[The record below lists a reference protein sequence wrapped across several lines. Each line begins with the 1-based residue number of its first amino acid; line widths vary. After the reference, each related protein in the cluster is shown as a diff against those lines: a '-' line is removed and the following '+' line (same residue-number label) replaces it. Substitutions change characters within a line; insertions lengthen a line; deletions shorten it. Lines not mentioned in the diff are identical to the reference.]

1 MAKRVTTI
9 PATLNRFD
17 STPLNDFKKRRVAGY
32 ARVSTDSE
40 EQATSYDAQVDY
52 YTKYINANAMWQF
65 AGMYTDEG
73 ITATNTNHRDGFNQM
88 VEDALAGKIDL
99 IITKSISR
107 FARNTVDSLTT
118 VRKLK
123 EKGVEI
129 YFEKENIWTLDAKGE
144 LLITIMSSLA
154 QEESRSISEN
164 TTWGK
169 RKSFADGKASVG
181 FKTFLG
187 YDRGPNGEFVI
198 NEEQA
203 ITVRYIYKRFLEGLT
218 PYYIAKELTD
228 MGVKTPAGKDKW
240 YQSSVMSI
248 LQNEKY
254 KGDAL
259 LQKTFTKDFL
269 THKMVV
275 NNGEVPQYYV
285 EGHHEGIVTADQFDQ
300 VQAEILRRKGMQKYS
315 GVGLFSSII
324 KCGECGSWYGAKVWH
339 SNDKYRKVIYRCNN
353 KYSDGCKCKTP
364 HISEEEIKQMF
375 IKAAN
380 ELFSEREEI
389 LANTKVMME
398 MVCETDSLDRDLQD
412 NITDLNIISEQ
423 MQVAIAENSRVA
435 LDQGEYEKRYAE
447 LTARYEKAKAGYDDI
462 ADQIESKKAK
472 RELFKGFIR
481 TLEKHDG
488 IIEEFDAGMW
498 SSLVQE
504 VIVKAKD
511 DVRLIFKN
519 GFEVRVPKNHASFEK
534 SESGQ

>member
-1 MAKRVTTI
+1 MAKTITRI
-9 PATLNRFD
+9 PASVNRY
-17 STPLNDFKKRRVAGY
+17 TAKPIAEKTKRRVAGY
-32 ARVSTDSE
+32 ARVSTEHE
-40 EQATSYDAQVDY
+40 EQATSYEAQMDY
-52 YTKYINANAMWQF
+52 YTNYITSRDDWIF
-65 AGMYTDEG
+65 FGMYSDEG
-73 ITATNTNHRDGFNQM
+73 ITATNTKRREGFNQM
-88 VEDALAGKIDL
+88 IEDALAGKIDL
-99 IITKSISR
+99 IITKSVSR

-118 VRKLK
+118 VRELK

-169 RKSFADGKASVG
+169 RKMFADGRASIG
-181 FKTFLG
+181 F
-187 YDRGPNGEFVI
+187 
-198 NEEQA
+198 
-203 ITVRYIYKRFLEGLT
+203 
-218 PYYIAKELTD
+218 
-228 MGVKTPAGKDKW
+228 
-240 YQSSVMSI
+240 
-248 LQNEKY
+248 
-254 KGDAL
+254 
-259 LQKTFTKDFL
+259 KDFL

-324 KCGECGSWYGAKVWH
+324 RCGECGSWYGAKVWH

-353 KYSDGCKCKTP
+353 KYADGCKCKTP
-364 HISEEEIKQMF
+364 HINEDELKKLF

-412 NITDLNIISEQ
+412 SIAELNIISEQ
-423 MQVAIAENSRVA
+423 MQIAIAENSRVA
-435 LDQGEYEKRYAE
+435 LDQDEYEKRYAE
-447 LTARYEKAKAGYDDI
+447 LTARYEKSKAKYDDI
-462 ADQIESKKAK
+462 AEQIESKKAK

-481 TLEKHDG
+481 TLEKQDG
-488 IIEEFDAGMW
+488 ITYEFDAGIW

-511 DVRLIFKN
+511 DIVFKFKN
-519 GFEVRVPKNHASFEK
+519 GFEVRV
-534 SESGQ
+534 

>member
-17 STPLNDFKKRRVAGY
+17 SRPIQSVTKRKVAGY
-32 ARVSTDSE
+32 ARVSTDTE
-40 EQATSYDAQVDY
+40 EQATSYEAQVDY
-52 YTKYINANAMWQF
+52 YTRYIKTNPEWDF
-65 AGMYTDEG
+65 AGIYTDEG
-73 ITATNTNHRDGFNQM
+73 ITATNTSHRDGFNRMIQ
-88 VEDALAGKIDL
+88 DALDGKIDL
-99 IITKSISR
+99 IITKSVSR

-118 VRKLK
+118 VRELK
-123 EKGVEI
+123 EKGIEI

-169 RKSFADGKASVG
+169 RKSFADGKASVS
-181 FKTFLG
+181 FTRFLG

-198 NEEQA
+198 NKEQA
-203 ITVRYIYKRFLEGLT
+203 VTVRYIYKRFLEGLST
-218 PYYIAKELTD
+218 YQIAKELTAK
-228 MGVKTPAGKDKW
+228 GIKTPAGKDTW
-240 YQSSVMSI
+240 YTSSVLSI
-248 LQNEKY
+248 LKNEKY

-259 LQKTFTKDFL
+259 LQKSFTKDFL
-269 THKMVV
+269 THKRAD

-285 EGHHEGIVTADQFDQ
+285 EGHHEGIVTAEQFDQ

-339 SNDKYRKVIYRCNN
+339 SNDKYRKVIYRCNK
-353 KYSDGCKCKTP
+353 KYGKGCKCKTP
-364 HISEEEIKQMF
+364 HITEDEIKEMF

-412 NITDLNIISEQ
+412 SIAELNIISEQ
-423 MQVAIAENSRVA
+423 MQIAIAENSRVA
-435 LDQGEYEKRYAE
+435 LDQYEYEKRYAE

-462 ADQIESKKAK
+462 AEQIESKKAK

-481 TLEKHDG
+481 TLEKQDG
-488 IIEEFDAGMW
+488 LIKEFDAGIW

-511 DVRLIFKN
+511 DIVFKFKN
-519 GFEVRVPKNHASFEK
+519 GFEVRA
-534 SESGQ
+534 

>member
-1 MAKRVTTI
+1 MI
-9 PATLNRFD
+9 
-17 STPLNDFKKRRVAGY
+17 
-32 ARVSTDSE
+32 
-40 EQATSYDAQVDY
+40 
-52 YTKYINANAMWQF
+52 
-65 AGMYTDEG
+65 
-73 ITATNTNHRDGFNQM
+73 
-88 VEDALAGKIDL
+88 EDALAGKIDL
-99 IITKSISR
+99 IITKSVSR

-118 VRKLK
+118 VRELK

-169 RKSFADGKASVG
+169 RKMFADGRASIG
-181 FKTFLG
+181 FKHFLG
-187 YDRGPNGEFVI
+187 YDRGPDGEFII

-203 ITVRYIYKRFLEGLT
+203 VTVRYIYKRYLEGYST
-218 PYYIAKELTD
+218 YKIACELT
-228 MGVKTPAGKDKW
+228 
-240 YQSSVMSI
+240 
-248 LQNEKY
+248 E
-254 KGDAL
+254 
-259 LQKTFTKDFL
+259 
-269 THKMVV
+269 MVV
-275 NNGEVPQYYV
+275 NNGEVSQYYV

-315 GVGLFSSII
+315 GVGLLSSII
-324 KCGECGSWYGAKVWH
+324 RCGECGSWYGAKVWH

-353 KYSDGCKCKTP
+353 KYADGCKCKTP
-364 HISEEEIKQMF
+364 HINEDELKELF

-398 MVCETDSLDRDLQD
+398 MVCETDSLDRYLQD
-412 NITDLNIISEQ
+412 SIAELNIISEQ
-423 MQVAIAENSRVA
+423 MQIAIAENSRGA
-435 LDQGEYEKRYAE
+435 LNQDEYEKHYAE

-462 ADQIESKKAK
+462 AEQIESKKAK

-481 TLEKHDG
+481 TLEKQDG
-488 IIEEFDAGMW
+488 LTCEFDAGIW

-511 DVRLIFKN
+511 DIRFIFKN
-519 GFEVRVPKNHASFEK
+519 GFEVRV
-534 SESGQ
+534 